1 MNALILSYAQDTNG
15 GNQRLVKA
23 AEKFGD
29 DPDIISALALGATD
43 PAGVVARFQLAAEKY
58 GRLEIRS
65 AHKQTAYFEFPHDLT
80 WDRQTHLEIL
90 ALAEKADVIHLNNSY
105 KAYRVF
111 RLRKPALLHHHGSLF
126 RGNPEHML
134 EIARQGK
141 MVQAVSTPDLL
152 RFAPDV
158 LHWLPTAYDVDE
170 LAAFGEAHRRPP
182 DGRIRIVHAPTNR
195 EHKRTDLFLAAVA
208 ELQAEGLP
216 VDLVLIEGKTW
227 RECLEIK
234 ATADI
239 VFDQLTSGYGCN
251 AVEAWAMGIP
261 VISGSD
267 DWTRAWMQ
275 EHWGATPYEDATA
288 DSLREVIR
296 QVIDNHYREGV
307 RARGI
312 AHVRKYHDE
321 KPALAGLAR
330 LYAKAIAR
338 YNVTRIPGKGKPV
351 TFVSADRS
359 HLSYD
364 GQDIV
369 FVDGEHQTDDPHVIW
384 HLRTLARRK
393 NFGISEV
400 A

>member
-15 GNQRLVKA
+15 QNDRFRRA

-29 DPDIISALALGATD
+29 DPDVISAFALGATD
-43 PAGVVARFQLAAEKY
+43 PAGVVARFQLAADKY
-58 GRLEIRS
+58 GGLEIRS
-65 AHKQTAYFEFPHDLT
+65 AHRATAYFDFPHDLT
-80 WDRQTHLEIL
+80 WDRQTEPEIREL
-90 ALAEKADVIHLNNSY
+90 AQKADVIHLNNSY
-105 KAYRVF
+105 TAYRRF

-126 RGNPEHML
+126 RSNPEHML

-170 LAAFGEAHRRPP
+170 LAAFGEAHRRAP
-182 DGRIRIVHAPTNR
+182 DGRIRIVQAPTNR
-195 EHKRTDLFLAAVA
+195 EHKATELLIAAVD
-208 ELQAEGLP
+208 ELVAEGLP
-216 VDLVLIEGKTW
+216 IDLVIVEGTTQA
-227 RECLEIK
+227 ECLRIK

-239 VFDQLTSGYGCN
+239 VFDQLEWGYGCN

-267 DWTRAWMQ
+267 EWTRAWMH
-275 EHWGATPYEDATA
+275 EHWGETPYEDATA
-288 DSLREVIR
+288 ESLREVIR
-296 QVIDNHYREGV
+296 QVIDDHYREGV

-321 KPALAGLAR
+321 KPALARLAE
-330 LYAKAIAR
+330 LYARAIAR

-351 TFVSADRS
+351 TFASADRS
-359 HLSYD
+359 HLTYD

-369 FVDGEHQTDDPHVIW
+369 FVDGEHQTDDPHVIF

-393 NFGISEV
+393 SFGISEV